1 MEGFVKDIESA
12 DEADLAPFGDTA
24 PEITTP
30 DTMAPDKARR
40 GLTGPHDDDQTIKT
54 FRGIAFGVPVALGLW
69 AALIGVSAYLIA

>member
-24 PEITTP
+24 PEIGAP
-30 DTMAPDKARR
+30 DTMARR

-54 FRGIAFGVPVALGLW
+54 FRGMAFGVPVALGLW
-69 AALIGVSAYLIA
+69 AAIIGVSAYLIA